1 MFTKRWAT
9 RWLGVL
15 CLCVLPITVQAQDQ
29 DAEDAEG
36 GGAEAGADEQMVLI
50 NLPENTNLK
59 ALVDFVGAR
68 LKLNIVYDQ
77 KINGRQITLK
87 TPNAVPL
94 SSLRDLLDSMLKING
109 MVMVQTDV
117 PGVLRVT
124 TAQDGLGEHAG
135 VPLKEGEAPPEGQ
148 AGPVV
153 SRVYKLEHAT
163 TETAVKVL
171 TPFINASKGASIV
184 PIPAHDL
191 VIITE
196 FRSDFDR
203 VRRMLELTDQPG
215 REIATRFVPVEH
227 LDASELVKQVTSLLS
242 AQAKIRG
249 QAEAA
254 TRYALVAEERTNQL
268 IIAARPRD
276 VDEIEAIVRSLDI
289 SLDLRTQVYRLNV
302 VTPTQLDQI
311 ARELVGENKVDRLYK
326 AVADDESGFLAI
338 TATSAI
344 HEQVQG
350 LVDTIDQPAAEERS
364 PIRFYKLQNADAREV
379 ADALSGITSE
389 SDLSSITID
398 GLNTLSP
405 QGFEQPAASD
415 REDGNASAD
424 ASGSRRA
431 GGATDGDSGDPLEGV
446 QLLSYEP
453 MNTIIV
459 IAPPTLQPIYER
471 LIQRLDTRRPQVLI
485 EATVVALDT
494 TDDFKLGVEFSRSD
508 SVDGGTLLNFS
519 QFGLTT
525 ADPDTGEL
533 TLNSGLIGFNGA
545 LLDADIAEVVIQALQ
560 RDVRSSVLTR
570 PSVLVNDN
578 AEGELENVDTEPF
591 ESVNAN
597 NQVATTTLGGEL
609 ETGTKITVEPSISD
623 GDFLKL
629 KYSIK
634 VSTFDEERVPTSSGG
649 TLPPGRNEN
658 NVASEVTIPDGTT
671 IVVGGLTRE
680 IDSETIQRV
689 PILGQIPIVEYAFS
703 NRDFSK
709 RKITIFV
716 FLRARILR
724 DDKFEDLKVLS
735 GTAAGKANLP
745 ADVPVS
751 EPVEIR

>member
-15 CLCVLPITVQAQDQ
+15 CLCALPLAAQAQDA
-29 DAEDAEG
+29 DG
-36 GGAEAGADEQMVLI
+36 GGAAAVGEDEKTVLI

-68 LKLNIVYDQ
+68 LKLNIIYDHE
-77 KINGRQITLK
+77 IDGRKITLK

-94 SSLRDLLDSMLKING
+94 DSLRDLLDSMLKING
-109 MVMVQTDV
+109 MVMVETDA

-124 TAQDGLGEHAG
+124 TAQNGLGELAG
-135 VPLKEGEAPPEGQ
+135 VPLREGEVPPEGDG
-148 AGPVV
+148 GPVV
-153 SRVYKLEHAT
+153 SRIYKLDHTSA
-163 TETAVKVL
+163 ETAVKAL
-171 TPFINASKGASIV
+171 TPFINTSKGASIV

-203 VRRMLELTDQPG
+203 VQRMLDLTDQPG

-227 LDASELVKQVTSLLS
+227 LDASELVNQVTSLLS
-242 AQAKIRG
+242 AQAEIRG
-249 QAEAA
+249 QADAS
-254 TRYALVAEERTNQL
+254 TRYALIAEKRSNQL
-268 IIAARPRD
+268 VIAARAGE
-276 VDEIEAIVRSLDI
+276 VDEIEAIVRSLDV
-289 SLDLRTQVYRLNV
+289 SLNLRTQVYRLNV

-311 ARELVGENKVDRLYK
+311 VKELVGENKVGRLYK
-326 AVADDESGFLAI
+326 AVADDGSGFLAI
-338 TATSAI
+338 TATDRI
-344 HEQVQG
+344 HQQIKE
-350 LVDTIDQPAAEERS
+350 LVDTIDRPTTEERS
-364 PIRFYKLQNADAREV
+364 PIRFYKLQNAEARTV
-379 ADALSGITSE
+379 ADALNGIAST
-389 SDLSSITID
+389 SDLDSVTID
-398 GLNTLSP
+398 GLNALPPAGFNPP
-405 QGFEQPAASD
+405 QPSD
-415 REDGNASAD
+415 SE
-424 ASGSRRA
+424 SGSSPDDA
-431 GGATDGDSGDPLEGV
+431 GNRGTSEGGSGSQNPVEGV
-446 QLLSYEP
+446 QLLAYEP

-459 IAPPTLQPIYER
+459 IAPPNLQPIYER

-494 TDDFKLGVEFSRSD
+494 TDDFQLGVEFSRSD

-525 ADPDTGEL
+525 ADPETGEL
-533 TLNSGLIGFNGA
+533 TLSSGLVGFNGA

-578 AEGELENVDTEPF
+578 AEGELENLETEPF

-597 NQVATTTLGGEL
+597 AQVATTTLGGEL

-629 KYSIK
+629 KYSIQ
-634 VSTFDEERVPTSSGG
+634 VSTFDEERITTSSGG

-658 NVASEVTIPDGTT
+658 NVSSEVTIPDGTT

-689 PILGQIPIVEYAFS
+689 PILGRIPIVEYAFS

-716 FLRARILR
+716 FLRSRILR

-735 GTAAGKANLP
+735 GTAAGRANLP
-745 ADVPVS
+745 TDAPAS